1 MPWGC
6 TETGGDLDVVP
17 AATLFGVL
25 YEVNLAVLFA
35 LAIVLEVLTIVIV
48 IYKIK
53 EPDVVETS

>member
-1 MPWGC
+1 MGMYRD
-6 TETGGDLDVVP
+6 GGDLDVVP